1 MQTENSN
8 QCSAQDL
15 LCWDAPWNKNLSL
28 KLRHIQLMKTIPN
41 LSTTILTAIFC
52 LHTTQ
57 KVCTFKKRKKWNC
70 NNNQM
75 STSVVSKTQKLADLK
90 AKVYSRTILPNT
102 QMRAHSFSM
111 ALLANIQEQELV
123 KIKTSEKSF
132 L

>member
-1 MQTENSN
+1 
-8 QCSAQDL
+8 
-15 LCWDAPWNKNLSL
+15 
-28 KLRHIQLMKTIPN
+28 
-41 LSTTILTAIFC
+41 
-52 LHTTQ
+52 
-57 KVCTFKKRKKWNC
+57 
-70 NNNQM
+70 M